1 MYISF
6 EALGKLNFTLS
17 NVNLFHRC
25 PAYRSAPM
33 KNRKHSGF
41 IYILDGNCTLESGGG
56 TLELSKGALI
66 YLPAGSTHT
75 LTITSE
81 KLTFYRIDFTLTA
94 EGDLVL
100 FSDSPIKL
108 ADAVSGK
115 ILQIMEE
122 LKKEC
127 LGASSTVVKTEKM
140 CALFAALFP
149 TPLPARFGK
158 LAPALHYL
166 EEHFTEDVDCREL
179 AALCFLSTAQFYN
192 LFRAHVGT
200 TPLGYRDRLL
210 LQRAK
215 SLLETP
221 EITVTEIADTLG
233 FSDVAYFSNFF
244 KKHEGISPTAY
255 AAQYKGL

>member
-1 MYISF
+1 MIIGF
-6 EALGKLNFTLS
+6 EALGKLDFSLS
-17 NVNLFHRC
+17 NVNLLHRC
-25 PAYRSAPM
+25 PTYRSAPL
-33 KNRKHSGF
+33 KKRKYSGF
-41 IYILDGNCTLESGGG
+41 IYILDGDCTLESGGG
-56 TLELSKGALI
+56 SLALSKGALI
-66 YLPAGSTHT
+66 YLPAGSSHT

-81 KLTFYRIDFTLTA
+81 QITFYRIDFTLMA
-94 EGDLVL
+94 GEELVL
-100 FSDSPIKL
+100 FSDFPIKL
-108 ADAVSGK
+108 ADTVSTK
-115 ILQIMEE
+115 VLQIMEE
-122 LKKEC
+122 LKEEC

-149 TPLPARFGK
+149 TPLPARFRK
-158 LAPALHYL
+158 LAPALRYL
-166 EEHFTEDVDCREL
+166 EEHFTEDVNCRTL

-215 SLLETP
+215 FLLETP
-221 EITVTEIADTLG
+221 EITVTEIADALG

-244 KKHEGISPTAY
+244 KKHEGISPTTY